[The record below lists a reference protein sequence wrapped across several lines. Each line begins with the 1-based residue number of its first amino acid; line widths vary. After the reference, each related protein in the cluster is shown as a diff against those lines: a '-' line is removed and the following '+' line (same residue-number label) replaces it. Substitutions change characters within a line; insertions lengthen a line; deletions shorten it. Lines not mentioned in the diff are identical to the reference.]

1 MAERNRG
8 FQGARARLYFDGTK
22 EAGWAT
28 GVNGTVT
35 YQLQRV
41 DVLGDHRSQEIE
53 VVGMTVAF
61 TTDFIRILK
70 RSMKQMGIRVQGDT
84 ATIINAEPMVFEIF
98 DKIGDAPI
106 FRIKGAKFE
115 TLTFRVDAR
124 GLLTKNASFQATD
137 FEECDVS

>member
-1 MAERNRG
+1 MAERNRA
-8 FQGARARLYFDGTK
+8 FSGARAKFYFEGTK

-41 DVLGDHRSQEIE
+41 DVVGDHRSQEIE
-53 VVGMTVAF
+53 VTGMTVAF
-61 TTDFIRILK
+61 TLDFIRILK
-70 RSMKQMGIRVQGDT
+70 RSLKQMGIRTQGDT
-84 ATIINAEPMVFEIF
+84 ATVINTPGMTFEVYDSVGDSPM
-98 DKIGDAPI
+98 

-124 GLLTKNASFQATD
+124 GLMSKNASFQAID
-137 FEECDVS
+137 FEELEVA